1 MILTERQS
9 DVLAFIETFMMRNGF
24 SPSVREISEGMSV
37 QLQAI
42 HTHLQKLRTAGA
54 ITFEDRKAR
63 TIQVVARKQ

>member
-1 MILTERQS
+1 MTTTERQA
-9 DVLAFIETFMMRNGF
+9 DVLAFIEVSVIRNG
-24 SPSVREISEGMSV
+24 SPPSIREISKGMGV
-37 QLQAI
+37 QVHSI